1 MLADCAEDVEM
12 HLIGGFADLMGA
24 EFTGREGVRRWF
36 EEWVGSLDVY
46 IEIESIFDA
55 KQQVVAMTRTTGVGD
70 ASGTPVEL
78 RGGVV
83 YSFRGS
89 QISELALY
97 YEPREALKAVG
108 LAE

>member
-1 MLADCAEDVEM
+1 
-12 HLIGGFADLMGA
+12 
-24 EFTGREGVRRWF
+24 
-36 EEWVGSLDVY
+36 
-46 IEIESIFDA
+46 
-55 KQQVVAMTRTTGVGD
+55 MTRTTGAGD

-83 YSFRGS
+83 YSFRGG

-97 YEPREALKAVG
+97 YEPGEALKAVG